1 MSVTIAKAILHLVL
15 LLFFTIVLLWTL
27 FYFHG
32 TGLNSLFIPDKLR
45 LHNDASSQS
54 IKLWYVLSCVI
65 SYLEWFGLLWL
76 VNKFN
81 YWYGQE
87 WLRPTQLKVA
97 KTATVVVGLITA
109 ICVAAFYISLAIAH

>member
-15 LLFFTIVLLWTL
+15 LLFFAIVLLWIL
-27 FYFHG
+27 FFFHG
-32 TGLNSLFIPDKLR
+32 TGLNSLLIPGKLR
-45 LHNDASSQS
+45 WHRGASSQT

-87 WLRPTQLKVA
+87 WLRPSQMQVA

-109 ICVAAFYISLAIAH
+109 ICVAAYYITSAAAL

>member
-1 MSVTIAKAILHLVL
+1 MSATIAKAILHLAL
-15 LLFFTIVLLWTL
+15 LLFFSLVLLWIL
-27 FYFHG
+27 FFFHG
-32 TGLNSLFIPDKLR
+32 TGLNSILIPDQLR
-45 LHNDASSQS
+45 WHNGAKSQS

-76 VNKFN
+76 VNRFN

-87 WLRPTQLKVA
+87 WLKPTQMQFA

-109 ICVAAFYISLAIAH
+109 VCVAVYYITLASAH